1 MTVFNV
7 QLIAAFA
14 GALIAGILL
23 GAWFVASRKN
33 TDLQRQQRDNAQLTA
48 QLAAEQQRYLE
59 HDAALEE
66 ARKQL
71 KDSFAALSSQ
81 ALKENNEAFLR
92 LAEENLGRF
101 QAQARAGLEQKE
113 KAVETLVKP
122 IRDALEK
129 TEQQMHA
136 MEKDRATAFG
146 SLTQHLNLM
155 ATSQVQLQAET
166 RNLVQAL
173 RRPEVRGQWG
183 ELTLRRLAELAG
195 MVEYCDFYEQVHHAT
210 AEGGMRPDLI
220 LRMPERR
227 EIVIDAKT
235 PLDAY
240 LSAVEAVDDQQ
251 RTQHL
256 KRHARGMRERVKA
269 LASKQYWTQF
279 KDSPDFVVLFIP
291 GDQFLSSALQHDPA
305 LLEDALRDKVI
316 LATPTSL
323 IALLRI
329 IAYGWRQQ
337 AVTENAEKIRALGE
351 ELYKRVY
358 TFTEHLTSLG
368 TSLGSSVD
376 QYNKAV
382 GSLERQLLP
391 GARKFTELG
400 INPAK
405 QLDEL
410 EQVDKLARLPITR
423 TSYED

>member
-1 MTVFNV
+1 MTTLNV
-7 QLIAAFA
+7 ELMAALA
-14 GALIAGILL
+14 GAFMLGLLL
-23 GAWFVASRKN
+23 GAWFIAGRKN
-33 TDLQRQQRDNAQLTA
+33 TELRRQQLDHAQLSA
-48 QLAAEQQRYLE
+48 QLQAEQQRYRE
-59 HDAALEE
+59 RDTALEE

-81 ALKENNEAFLR
+81 ALKENNEAFLQ
-92 LAEENLGRF
+92 LAHENLRRF
-101 QAQARAGLEQKE
+101 QVEAEAGLQQKE

-129 TEQQMHA
+129 TEKQIQA
-136 MEKDRATAFG
+136 IEKDRASAYG
-146 SLTQHLNLM
+146 SLTQHLKLM
-155 ATSQVQLQAET
+155 AETQVNLQAET

-195 MVEYCDFYEQVHHAT
+195 MVEYCDFYEQEHRAT
-210 AEGGMRPDLI
+210 ADGAMRPDLI

-227 EIVIDAKT
+227 EIVVDAKT

-256 KRHARGMRERVKA
+256 KRHARAVRERVKA

-291 GDQFLSSALQHDPA
+291 GDQFLSSALQHDPT

-316 LATPTSL
+316 LATPTSI

-351 ELYKRVY
+351 ELYRRVC
-358 TFTEHLTSLG
+358 TLTEHLANLGKTLG
-368 TSLGSSVD
+368 TSVEH
-376 QYNKAV
+376 YNKAI
-382 GSLERQLLP
+382 GSLERQVLP
-391 GARKFTELG
+391 GARKFIELG
-400 INPAK
+400 IDPAK
-405 QLDEL
+405 PLDEL
-410 EQVDKLARLPITR
+410 AQLDKVARRPVKK
-423 TSYED
+423 D

>member
-1 MTVFNV
+1 MTMFNV
-7 QLIAAFA
+7 QLIAALV
-14 GALIAGILL
+14 GAFIAGILL
-23 GAWFVASRKN
+23 DAWFAAGRKH
-33 TDLQRQQRDNAQLTA
+33 TELERQQRDNAQLTA
-48 QLAAEQQRYLE
+48 QLAAEQQRYVE
-59 HDAALEE
+59 RDAALDE
-66 ARKQL
+66 ARQQL
-71 KDSFAALSSQ
+71 KDSFAALSSR

-92 LAEENLGRF
+92 LARENLTQF
-101 QAQARAGLEQKE
+101 QVQAEAELQRKE

-122 IRDALEK
+122 IREAMEK
-129 TEQQMHA
+129 NEQQMQA
-136 MEKDRATAFG
+136 MEKDRATAHG

-155 ATSQVQLQAET
+155 AVSQVQLQLET

-279 KDSPDFVVLFIP
+279 KDSPDFVVVFIP

-337 AVTENAEKIRALGE
+337 AVNENAEKIRALGE

-358 TFTEHLTSLG
+358 TFTEHLTGLGKSL
-368 TSLGSSVD
+368 SSSVD

-391 GARKFTELG
+391 GARRFTELG

-405 QLDEL
+405 QLSAT
-410 EQVDKLARLPITR
+410 EQLDRTTRVPARK
-423 TSYED
+423 D